1 MDLEGLMKNSQH
13 NQILV
18 SCEMPVTFTNFPKVP
33 KLGSGD
39 LALDPGTLLQ
49 NHCLVFY
56 VMLPLNE
63 SQVFLGLLKAKLAY
77 FSARLQWDKM

>member
-18 SCEMPVTFTNFPKVP
+18 SCEMPVTFANFPKVP

-39 LALDPGTLLQ
+39 LALDPGTLIQ
-49 NHCLVFY
+49 NHCGILCY
-56 VMLPLNE
+56 ATSL
-63 SQVFLGLLKAKLAY
+63 
-77 FSARLQWDKM
+77 